1 MRPYVVGLTGGIGS
15 GKSTI
20 GDEFARLGV
29 TVVDADAIAHALTAQ
44 GGGAIAAIREAFG
57 DAFVSADG
65 AMNRAA
71 MRDRVFGR
79 PQERTRLEAILHPMV
94 RSESERQVRACASAY
109 CVLMVP
115 LLVEAAG
122 SDPAW
127 RDRFDRILVV
137 DCREETQI
145 ERVKR
150 RNGFDEAMVRR
161 IMAAQA
167 SRAERLARADDVI
180 DNDGPREGAAAK
192 VQALHESYL
201 ARSARRSA

>member
-1 MRPYVVGLTGGIGS
+1 MRRYVVGLTGGIGS

-29 TVVDADAIAHALTAQ
+29 TVVDADAIAHALTAP

-57 DAFVSADG
+57 DAFVTAEG
-65 AMNRAA
+65 AMDRAA
-71 MRDRVFGR
+71 MRERVFR
-79 PQERTRLEAILHPMV
+79 QPQDRSRLEAILHPMV
-94 RSESERQVRACASAY
+94 RSESERQVSACASAY
-109 CVLMVP
+109 CMLMVP

-122 SDPAW
+122 RDPAW

-145 ERVKR
+145 ERVRR
-150 RNGFDEAMVRR
+150 RNGFDEAAVRR

-167 SRAERLARADDVI
+167 SRAARLAHADDVI
-180 DNDGPREGAAAK
+180 DNDGPREGLAAQVA
-192 VQALHESYL
+192 ALHASYL
-201 ARSARRSA
+201 ARAARRPA